1 MRKNKVAIAVI
12 GLATLLMISP
22 LLLNHQA
29 LYGVDG
35 PFQYSRI
42 YEAAMQLKN
51 HNFSFMNLYT
61 FQQAGRI
68 VNSLYSPL
76 VAVLCGILLLLV
88 GNWFRFQIIS
98 LFIVYFLCGYFM
110 YKAALKLRL
119 SRKLAIALGV
129 IFLSSNAVY
138 GFLFGIMWRSLAVAL
153 LPIFIGPILDLYH
166 GDWTLAKMM
175 KLGLFVGIMGQF
187 QILTIGVFLP
197 FLVPFFIHGLWQS
210 REKLLSSLNFLAGV
224 LLALVLS
231 LNALIPMLEVYH
243 GNLLIAPVGMDLM
256 DHASRILQPLYT
268 SVYSS
273 SDIISTIIAYALITG
288 LLLFWSHLLPFTK
301 MLAGVT
307 VTYLILSTSLFP
319 WDLVQ
324 QSMPFL
330 QSFLQMPGRITL
342 IATPFM
348 LLSAALIYDE
358 AAQHTNNLSLQQGLR
373 SAGVLLSVLS
383 LSLCTQNVARSV
395 HTNMKPD
402 TSFAQG
408 IQTYPQNVHT
418 KLQTIAKLQPAFHT
432 RNLGQLIKAADRTVP
447 DYVPVSKKI
456 STDPETYKVVYRE
469 YRQNFSEQQHNFR
482 YRAVR
487 GGIQLTWHAKTA
499 RSRAVPVVAYQRSIL
514 TLNGQPLSTT
524 RLTRHWVGNIN
535 VHQHRGRN
543 VLTIRYSSSI
553 LTKISKIIGYTA
565 WLIVFL
571 LILLF
576 KTPLGRWVNSLIQA
590 RQLAASK

>member
-98 LFIVYFLCGYFM
+98 LFIAYFLCGYFM
-110 YKAALKLRL
+110 HKAALKLRL
-119 SRKLAIALGV
+119 PRKLAIGLGV

-187 QILTIGVFLP
+187 QILTIGLFLP

-231 LNALIPMLEVYH
+231 LNALIPMLEVY
-243 GNLLIAPVGMDLM
+243 
-256 DHASRILQPLYT
+256 
-268 SVYSS
+268 
-273 SDIISTIIAYALITG
+273 
-288 LLLFWSHLLPFTK
+288 
-301 MLAGVT
+301 
-307 VTYLILSTSLFP
+307 
-319 WDLVQ
+319 
-324 QSMPFL
+324 
-330 QSFLQMPGRITL
+330 
-342 IATPFM
+342 
-348 LLSAALIYDE
+348 
-358 AAQHTNNLSLQQGLR
+358 
-373 SAGVLLSVLS
+373 
-383 LSLCTQNVARSV
+383 
-395 HTNMKPD
+395 
-402 TSFAQG
+402 
-408 IQTYPQNVHT
+408 
-418 KLQTIAKLQPAFHT
+418 
-432 RNLGQLIKAADRTVP
+432 
-447 DYVPVSKKI
+447 
-456 STDPETYKVVYRE
+456 
-469 YRQNFSEQQHNFR
+469 
-482 YRAVR
+482 
-487 GGIQLTWHAKTA
+487 
-499 RSRAVPVVAYQRSIL
+499 
-514 TLNGQPLSTT
+514 
-524 RLTRHWVGNIN
+524 
-535 VHQHRGRN
+535 
-543 VLTIRYSSSI
+543 
-553 LTKISKIIGYTA
+553 
-565 WLIVFL
+565 
-571 LILLF
+571 
-576 KTPLGRWVNSLIQA
+576 
-590 RQLAASK
+590 